1 MDKKI
6 LSIVSYITIIG
17 WVISY
22 VIYNGKTDKST
33 LERFHLRQALGLGIL
48 GVGLAILSMFFVF
61 VAPIISLLFNLGSI
75 GVFVLWILGIINASN
90 EEEKPVP
97 LVGDFFEQKLT
108 FIQ

>member
-1 MDKKI
+1 MDKKT

-22 VIYNGKTDKST
+22 VMYTNKPDKSS

-48 GVGLAILSMFFVF
+48 GVGLAILS
-61 VAPIISLLFNLGSI
+61 IIIGMIIPFLGMILNLLGLGI
-75 GVFVLWILGIINASN
+75 LVLWILGIINASN

-97 LVGDFFEQKLT
+97 LFGDIFEKKLT